1 MQLRVEQ
8 FRDNHAEKVLSPT
21 KRFVT
26 FFIPNFLFPGLCFQK
41 TAFLP
46 GQLEWRNVLE
56 YICIRKFN

>member
-8 FRDNHAEKVLSPT
+8 FRDNHAEKVLSPA

-56 YICIRKFN
+56 